1 MKTIFYNLAIVLL
14 LVAVSLNFSSCKN
27 DDLNAATATAL
38 AKSRAM
44 VNSCGCSVVGLD
56 TLPQFVTADR
66 TLSCDTTYILTQKTY
81 VINGATLT
89 IPAGTVIKGV
99 KNSTPELAS
108 ALIITKGSKLY
119 ANGESD
125 CPVVFTS
132 NEAEPAVG
140 DWGGVV
146 LLGRAPINQDTTTVK
161 IEGIDIPSLPA
172 EVSINYGGDI
182 SDDNSGSLT
191 YVRVEYAGAEISD
204 ANELN
209 SFTFGG
215 VGSGTTLEHLQ
226 AYYGADDAFEFFG
239 GTVNAKY
246 LISTAANDDAFDFD
260 FGYRGKLQFLV
271 AVLDPSAP
279 YSSNANGIECDN
291 NATGV
296 LDNPLL
302 TRPVISNLTVV
313 GTSNGATSGGG
324 TVLYG
329 AHYRRSTRFVLRN
342 SVLYGYKGKSG
353 TAVVINLDG
362 SNVYSK
368 LGKDLSNT
376 LSNDSSY
383 MGNNVIGL
391 ISGATAYNPATP
403 VTVGDSVRT
412 TTAMTLRN
420 PFNTLFYFD
429 ASEKGLKATGN
440 PALNGADFTG
450 LDTGLGGFFT
460 TTSYKG
466 GVSDGDYWIT
476 DCWVNSA
483 DFPIY

>member
-1 MKTIFYNLAIVLL
+1 MKTFFNKLATVLL
-14 LVAVSLNFSSCKN
+14 LVAIALNLSSCMN
-27 DDLNAATATAL
+27 EELTSVNAAPMAKSSAL
-38 AKSRAM
+38 ANA
-44 VNSCGCSVVGLD
+44 CGCTVVGLD
-56 TLPQFVTADR
+56 TLPPFITADR
-66 TLSCDTTYILTQKTY
+66 TLSCDTTYILTKKTY

-89 IPAGTVIKGV
+89 IPAGTIIKAV
-99 KNSTPELAS
+99 KSIYPEFAS
-108 ALIITKGSKLY
+108 ALIITKGCKLY
-119 ANGESD
+119 ANGTAS

-132 NEAEPAVG
+132 NEAQPALS
-140 DWGGVV
+140 DWGGLV
-146 LLGRAPINQDTTTVK
+146 LLGRAPINQDTTVVT
-161 IEGIDIPSLPA
+161 IEGIDLATLP
-172 EVSINYGGDI
+172 VGVDINYGGNN
-182 SDDNSGSLT
+182 SNDNSGSLT
-191 YVRVEYAGAEISD
+191 YVRVEYAGRFLS
-204 ANELN
+204 ANNGLN

-215 VGSGTTLEHLQ
+215 VGSGTTLSHLQ
-226 AYYGADDAFEFFG
+226 AYYSRIDAFKFFG

-279 YSSNANGIECDN
+279 YSPNANGIECDN
-291 NATGV
+291 NATGA

-342 SVLYGYKGKSG
+342 SVLYGYKGKTG

-368 LGKDLSNT
+368 LGKDFSNT

-391 ISGATAYNPATP
+391 ITGATAYNPATP
-403 VTVGDSVRT
+403 VTVGDSVRA

-420 PFNTLFYFD
+420 PFNTANYF
-429 ASEKGLKATGN
+429 SSLLKGLSATGN
-440 PALNGADFTG
+440 PALSGADFTG
-450 LDTGLGGFFT
+450 LDGFFT
-460 TTSYKG
+460 TTTYKG
-466 GVSDGDYWIT
+466 GVSDGNYWIT
-476 DCWVNSA
+476 DSWVNI
-483 DFPIY
+483 DFPYY

>member
-1 MKTIFYNLAIVLL
+1 MKTFFNKLATVLL
-14 LVAVSLNFSSCKN
+14 LVAIALNLSSCKN
-27 DDLNAATATAL
+27 DDMASVNAATL

-56 TLPQFVTADR
+56 TLPQLITANR

-81 VINGATLT
+81 VTNGATLT
-89 IPAGTVIKGV
+89 IPAGTIIKGV
-99 KNSTPELAS
+99 KNSEPALAS
-108 ALIITKGSKLY
+108 ALIITKGSKLI
-119 ANGESD
+119 ANGEAD
-125 CPVVFTS
+125 CPIVFTS

-146 LLGRAPINQDTTTVK
+146 LLGRAPINQDTTTVT
-161 IEGIDIPSLPA
+161 IEGIDLPTLPA
-172 EVSINYGGDI
+172 GVDIHYGGNI
-182 SDDNSGSLT
+182 SDNNSGSLT
-191 YVRVEYAGAEISD
+191 YVRVEYAGAAISD

-246 LISTAANDDAFDFD
+246 LIATAANDDAFDFD

-291 NATGV
+291 DGTGT
-296 LDNPLL
+296 LANPF
-302 TRPVISNLTVV
+302 TRPVISNMTVV

-342 SVLYGYKGKSG
+342 SVLYGYKGK
-353 TAVVINLDG
+353 TATPVVINLDG
-362 SNVYSK
+362 SNVYSN
-368 LGKDLSNT
+368 LGKNLSNT

-383 MGNNVIGL
+383 MAYNVIGL
-391 ISGATAYNPATP
+391 ISGANAYNPAIP

-412 TTAMTLRN
+412 TSAMVLAYPLTASR
-420 PFNTLFYFD
+420 YF
-429 ASEKGLKATGN
+429 STSYKGLSPTGN
-440 PALNGADFTG
+440 PALSGADFTG
-450 LDTGLGGFFT
+450 LDGFFT
-460 TTSYKG
+460 TTTYKG
-466 GVSDGDYWIT
+466 GVSDGNYWIT
-476 DCWVNSA
+476 DSWVNSA

>member
-1 MKTIFYNLAIVLL
+1 MKIIFNKLATVLL
-14 LVAVSLNFSSCKN
+14 FVAISLNFSSCNN
-27 DDLNAATATAL
+27 DDLASVTAAPL
-38 AKSRAM
+38 AKSRAL

-56 TLPQFVTADR
+56 TLPQLISADR

-89 IPAGTVIKGV
+89 IPAGTTIKGV

-108 ALIITKGSKLY
+108 ALIITKGSKLI
-119 ANGESD
+119 ANGEPC
-125 CPVVFTS
+125 CPIVFTS

-146 LLGRAPINQDTTTVK
+146 LLGRAPINQDSTTVT
-161 IEGIDIPSLPA
+161 IEGIDLPSLPTG
-172 EVSINYGGDI
+172 VDIHYGGNI
-182 SDDNSGSLT
+182 SNDNSGSLT
-191 YVRVEYAGAEISD
+191 YVRVEYAGAAISD

-215 VGSGTTLEHLQ
+215 AGSGTTLGHLQ

-246 LISTAANDDAFDFD
+246 LLSTAANDDAFDFD

-271 AVLDPSAP
+271 AVLDPAAP
-279 YSSNANGIECDN
+279 YSANANGIECDN
-291 NATGV
+291 DGSGTTAQ
-296 LDNPLL
+296 PY

-329 AHYRRSTRFVLRN
+329 AHFRRSTRFVLRN
-342 SVLYGYKGKSG
+342 SVLYGYKGKTG
-353 TAVVINLDG
+353 TQVVINLDG
-362 SNVYSK
+362 STVYSK
-368 LGKDLSNT
+368 LGRNLSYT

-383 MGNNVIGL
+383 MAYNVIGL

-403 VTVGDSVRT
+403 VNVGDSVRT
-412 TTAMTLRN
+412 TTAMTLRY
-420 PFNTLFYFD
+420 PLNTLYYFD
-429 ASEKGLKATGN
+429 ASEKGLSPTGN

-450 LDTGLGGFFT
+450 LYDGFFDT
-460 TTSYKG
+460 NPTYKG
-466 GVSDGDYWIT
+466 GVSDGNYWIT
-476 DCWVNSA
+476 DCWVNKD
-483 DFPIY
+483 DFPFY

>member
-1 MKTIFYNLAIVLL
+1 MKTFFNKLATVLL
-14 LVAVSLNFSSCKN
+14 LVAIALNLSSCMN
-27 DDLNAATATAL
+27 EELTSVNAAPM
-38 AKSRAM
+38 AKSRALA
-44 VNSCGCSVVGLD
+44 NACGCTVVGLD
-56 TLPQFVTADR
+56 TLPQFISSDR

-81 VINGATLT
+81 VTEGATLT

-99 KNSTPELAS
+99 KNSEPALAS
-108 ALIITKGSKLY
+108 ALIITKGCKLY
-119 ANGESD
+119 ANGTAS

-140 DWGGVV
+140 DWGGLV
-146 LLGRAPINQDTTTVK
+146 LLGRAPINQDSTVVT
-161 IEGIDIPSLPA
+161 IEGIDLPSLPTG
-172 EVSINYGGDI
+172 VDIHYGGAI

-191 YVRVEYAGAEISD
+191 YVRVEYAGAAISD

-215 VGSGTTLEHLQ
+215 VGSGTYLSHLQ

-246 LISTAANDDAFDFD
+246 LIATAANDDAFDFD

-291 NATGV
+291 DGTGT
-296 LDNPLL
+296 LANPF
-302 TRPVISNLTVV
+302 TRPVISNMTVV

-329 AHYRRSTRFVLRN
+329 AHYRRSARFVLRN

-368 LGKDLSNT
+368 LGKNFSNT

-391 ISGATAYNPATP
+391 ISGATAYNPASP
-403 VTVGDSVRT
+403 VTVGDSVRA
-412 TTAMTLRN
+412 TTAMILRN
-420 PFNTLFYFD
+420 PFNTDNYF
-429 ASEKGLKATGN
+429 SSLQKGLSATGN
-440 PALNGADFTG
+440 PALSGADFTG
-450 LDTGLGGFFT
+450 LVDTCFVST
-460 TTSYKG
+460 TYKG
-466 GVSDGDYWIT
+466 ALTDGNYWIS
-476 DCWVNSA
+476 DAWVNMN
-483 DFPIY
+483 FPF

>member
-1 MKTIFYNLAIVLL
+1 MKTILYNLATALL
-14 LVAVSLNFSSCKN
+14 FVAVSLNFSSCQN
-27 DDLNAATATAL
+27 DDLNAATASTL

-44 VNSCGCSVVGLD
+44 ANSCGCTVVGLD
-56 TLPQFVTADR
+56 TLPQLISSDR

-81 VINGATLT
+81 VIGGATLT
-89 IPAGTVIKGV
+89 IPAGTIIKGV
-99 KNSTPELAS
+99 KNSTPALAS
-108 ALIITKGSKLY
+108 ALIITKGSKLI
-119 ANGESD
+119 ANGEPC
-125 CPVVFTS
+125 CPIVFTS

-146 LLGRAPINQDTTTVK
+146 LLGRAPINQDSTVVT
-161 IEGIDIPSLPA
+161 IEGIDLPSLPA
-172 EVSINYGGDI
+172 GVDIHYGGSI

-191 YVRVEYAGAEISD
+191 YVRVEYAGAAISD

-215 VGSGTTLEHLQ
+215 VGSGTTLEYLQ

-239 GTVNAKY
+239 GTVNARY
-246 LISTAANDDAFDFD
+246 LLSTAANDDAFDFD

-279 YSSNANGIECDN
+279 YSANANGIECDN
-291 NATGV
+291 NATGA

-368 LGKDLSNT
+368 LGKNLSNT

-383 MGNNVIGL
+383 LAYNVIGL
-391 ISGATAYNPATP
+391 ISGATAYNPASP

-412 TTAMTLRN
+412 TSAMVLAYPLTALR
-420 PFNTLFYFD
+420 YF
-429 ASEKGLKATGN
+429 SSSYKGLSPTSS
-440 PALNGADFTG
+440 PALSGADFTG
-450 LDTGLGGFFT
+450 LDTGLDGFFT

-466 GVSDGDYWIT
+466 GVSDGNYWIT
-476 DCWVNSA
+476 DCWVNSEY
-483 DFPIY
+483 FPIY